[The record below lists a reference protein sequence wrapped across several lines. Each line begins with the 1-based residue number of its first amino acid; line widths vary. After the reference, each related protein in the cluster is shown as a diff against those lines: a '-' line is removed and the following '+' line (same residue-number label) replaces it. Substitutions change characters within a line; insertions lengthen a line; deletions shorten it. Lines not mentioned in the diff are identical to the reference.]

1 MKKIHESENM
11 SSVIQSPAMQA
22 PPPNKMLAY
31 HSDPIQKNPP
41 QVHSRIWQ
49 KDNGSYAISYN
60 GIDLL
65 TFDFLNETVPILRFH
80 SDGDF
85 QSEPFIQQ
93 FQIWSNTPADLRV
106 TVSAPIEW
114 WNVRPTRAEKGKAII
129 GQLGRPLLYGVNGIY
144 LPDWDLLVSLNGVPF
159 AWEQNSVQ
167 EKDGVYTASMRW
179 MNIHG

>member
-22 PPPNKMLAY
+22 PPPNRMLAY

-65 TFDFLNETVPILRFH
+65 TFDFFNETVPILRFH

-93 FQIWSNTPADLRV
+93 FQIWSN
-106 TVSAPIEW
+106 
-114 WNVRPTRAEKGKAII
+114 
-129 GQLGRPLLYGVNGIY
+129 
-144 LPDWDLLVSLNGVPF
+144 
-159 AWEQNSVQ
+159 
-167 EKDGVYTASMRW
+167 
-179 MNIHG
+179 